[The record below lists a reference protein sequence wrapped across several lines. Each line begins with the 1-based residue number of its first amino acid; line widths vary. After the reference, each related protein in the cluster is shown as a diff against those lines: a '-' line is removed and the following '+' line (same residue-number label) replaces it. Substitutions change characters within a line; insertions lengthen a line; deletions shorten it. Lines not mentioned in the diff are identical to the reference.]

1 MTGIKYRLIIRKVLV
16 KQMRYKV
23 YPLLTGHF
31 TVAFNGKGD
40 LKFPR
45 VKDIPSYIFLLV
57 DENGEAVAVDTGFDI
72 NHIPAPD
79 SHGEREPEQE
89 IPFLIKQAG
98 IDPLNVKKLIQTHLH
113 WDHAAGIKHFP
124 NAEIYLQSGEIEGLF
139 SLRQYEETSFCPDHW
154 IDRLDSFILL
164 DGDHTILPGIEV
176 IRTGGH
182 TQGHQA
188 VKINGENQSILLLGD
203 SPFTYEWLWTLVPDV
218 YWDEYRAGKGEQFF
232 WTKNQL
238 PLIDKWYKKVK
249 VHSSQIMK
257 DYTMGELNTI
267 GDIHVFSH
275 DPGLKGKVYL

>member
-1 MTGIKYRLIIRKVLV
+1 
-16 KQMRYKV
+16 MRYKV

-188 VKINGENQSILLLGD
+188 VKIKGENQTILLLGD

-249 VHSSQIMK
+249 IHSSQIMK
-257 DYTMGELNTI
+257 DYTMDELNTI
-267 GDIHVFSH
+267 GDIQVFSH

>member
-1 MTGIKYRLIIRKVLV
+1 
-16 KQMRYKV
+16 MRYKV
-23 YPLLTGHF
+23 HPLLTGHF

-57 DENGEAVAVDTGFDI
+57 DENGEAVVVDTGFDI

-124 NAEIYLQSGEIEGLF
+124 NAEIYLQSGEIKGLF
-139 SLRQYEETSFCPDHW
+139 SLREYEETSFCPDHW

-164 DGDHTILPGIEV
+164 EGDHTILPGIEV

-188 VKINGENQSILLLGD
+188 VKIEGENQSILLLGD

-238 PLIDKWYKKVK
+238 PIIDKWYKKVK
-249 VHSSQIMK
+249 VHSSQILK
-257 DYTMGELNTI
+257 DYTMNELNTI
-267 GDIHVFSH
+267 GDIQVFSH
-275 DPGLKGKVYL
+275 DPGLKGKEYL